1 MEARLLNGGTLAFVG
16 DAVMTLQ
23 IRDHL
28 VSKGV
33 TNLKELQEKTSA
45 VVSAKSQAA
54 FAFVIEPELTLE
66 ELAIFK
72 RGRNH
77 KSTSTAKNQHL
88 IDYRHAT
95 GLEALWGYWYL
106 NNEKDRL
113 EEMRKKLI
121 AFSDNNE

>member
-1 MEARLLNGGTLAFVG
+1 MDAKLLNGGTLAFVG

-23 IRDHL
+23 IREYL

-45 VVSAKSQAA
+45 VVSAKAQAA
-54 FAFVIEPELTLE
+54 FGFEIEPILTEE

-95 GLEALWGYWYL
+95 AVEALWGYWYL
-106 NNEKDRL
+106 NKEEERL

-121 AFSDNNE
+121 AFSEDNE